1 MHADVSLQ
9 ELPTCGS
16 RLEAGNVILEDFKGE
31 NWG

>member
-31 NWG
+31 N